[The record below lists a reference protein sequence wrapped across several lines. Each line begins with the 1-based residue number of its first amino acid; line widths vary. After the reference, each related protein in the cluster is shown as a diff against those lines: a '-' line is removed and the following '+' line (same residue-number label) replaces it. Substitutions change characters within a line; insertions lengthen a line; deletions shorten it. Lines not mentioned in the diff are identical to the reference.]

1 MADTATPASTDSTKK
16 PDEPMG
22 AADWLDDIE
31 RAEKDQ
37 NKWSNRAKKIVKIY
51 SEEREASK
59 SNRQFAIFWAN
70 IQVLLPAVY
79 AKPPEPVVQRRFQD
93 KDPVGREAGEVVER
107 ALTSTFDT
115 ANLDKTLEQVCEDY
129 LIVGRGTAWVRYVPA
144 FDTLPIGDEEV
155 DTLTDETI
163 AYDFVNWSDFVHP
176 KVRSWSEV
184 PWVARIV
191 YMDRGGVEA
200 RFGAAVAK
208 EVFAKIDADSK
219 KIDPKT
225 GMSKDRV
232 QIYEIWSKRDKEV
245 IWVAKNYKDKVLDR
259 KPPLYDLHNFFPCPE
274 PAFATCPT
282 DSLQPIPDYV
292 YYQDQ
297 VEEINQLTIRIGN
310 LTDALKLV
318 GFYPAGAEGGISSAI
333 EQALMPTT
341 DNRMIAV
348 PSWNGFVS
356 GGGAKQMIEWLPID
370 MVQQVLEGCLQ
381 LRQQLI
387 QDVYQIT
394 GISDILRGESQ
405 ASETATAQNIKA
417 QWGGVRIRDKQRTM
431 ARFARDLCRI
441 AGEIIA
447 EKFQPETLWRITGL
461 KFPAQADK
469 DAAQAKIQAALAP
482 PPPMAALPPPQAP
495 GQPPTAPVGP
505 PNGPQPPPG
514 PPPGQPPAPPQPPP
528 IPDDVKAMLASP
540 SQEDIIQLLRDDQ
553 MRTYRVDIETD
564 STIEANEQAEKERRN
579 EFLAA
584 VGAFIQQVMPMI
596 QMAPAIVP
604 MLGEMLM
611 FAVRGYR
618 AGRQLEDVIEASLE
632 ALGKAATD
640 QQQAQ
645 GQMQKAQQDQQAKAQ
660 NDANSIQFAKIKME
674 DQHFQQER
682 EDNAAPEAGQIVQQA
697 GQMNQTAMG
706 LQQMLQQFAGFG
718 QQAQML
724 MEAVAGS
731 TQRQQQLAEAIQ
743 LMGSAIQSLAIHQN
757 SPVSILRG
765 PDGKAVGVQKGA
777 MTKSVVRDINGKPMG
792 LN

>member
-1 MADTATPASTDSTKK
+1 MAETELPGATDSTKK
-16 PDEPMG
+16 PNEPAG
-22 AADWLDDIE
+22 ASDWLDEIE

-51 SEEREASK
+51 TEERETSK
-59 SNRQFAIFWAN
+59 AARQFAIFWAN

-93 KDPVGREAGEVVER
+93 KDPLGREAGQVVER
-107 ALTSTFDT
+107 ALISTFDT

-144 FDTLPIGDEEV
+144 FETLPIGEEQV
-155 DTLTDETI
+155 ETLTDESI
-163 AYDFVNWSDFVHP
+163 AYDFVNWSDFIYP

-191 YMDRGGVEA
+191 YMDKGGLEA
-200 RFGAAVAK
+200 RFGAALAK
-208 EVFAKIDADSK
+208 EVFAKTDPDK
-219 KIDPKT
+219 KRVDPKT
-225 GMSKDRV
+225 GVAKDRIQV
-232 QIYEIWSKRDKEV
+232 YEIWSKRDKEV

-259 KPPLYDLHNFFPCPE
+259 KPPLYDLHGFFPCPE

-297 VEEINQLTIRIGN
+297 CEEINQLTIRIGN

-333 EQALMPTT
+333 EMALSPST

-356 GGGAKQMIEWLPID
+356 GGGAKQMIEWLPVD
-370 MVQQVLEGCLQ
+370 MVQEVLQGCLQ

-431 ARFARDLCRI
+431 ARFARDLTRI
-441 AGEIIA
+441 GGEIIA

-461 KFPAQADK
+461 KFPTQADK

-495 GQPPTAPVGP
+495 GQPPTAALAP
-505 PNGPQPPPG
+505 PNGPPGPQPG
-514 PPPGQPPAPPQPPP
+514 PPEPPP
-528 IPDDVKAMLASP
+528 IPDDVKAMLAAP

-596 QMAPAIVP
+596 QMAPPIVP
-604 MLGEMLM
+604 MLMEMLM

-632 ALGKAATD
+632 ALGKAATE

-645 GQMQKAQQDQQAKAQ
+645 GKMQQQQMDQQAKAQ
-660 NDANSIQFAKIKME
+660 DDTTKLGFAKLEME
-674 DQHFQQER
+674 DQHFKQER
-682 EDNAAPEAGQIVQQA
+682 GDQALPEANQIVQQA

-706 LQQMLQQFAGFG
+706 LQQMLQQFASFG

-731 TQRQQQLAEAIQ
+731 TQRQAQLAEAIA
-743 LMGSAIQSLAIHQN
+743 LMGSAIQSLASHQGA
-757 SPVSILRG
+757 PVSIIRG
-765 PDGKAVGVQKGA
+765 PDGRATGVQKGT